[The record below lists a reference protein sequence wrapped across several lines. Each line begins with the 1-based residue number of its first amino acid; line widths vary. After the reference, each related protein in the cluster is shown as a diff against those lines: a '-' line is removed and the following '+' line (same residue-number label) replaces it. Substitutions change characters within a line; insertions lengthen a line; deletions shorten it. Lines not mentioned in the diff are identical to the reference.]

1 MAGLSDARSG
11 GWGPGLR
18 CTRTRELSHEV
29 RELHPLHRG
38 PRRHRRDPPTHR
50 AYLHGLLE
58 RGQLAAAGPFADGRG
73 ALFIY
78 EADDID
84 AARGLAEADPYTLGG
99 VIKQQTITPWTLVYS
114 NPVLLQQPEG

>member
-1 MAGLSDARSG
+1 MKFANYIRYIEDQDAIAAIR
-11 GWGPGLR
+11 
-18 CTRTRELSHEV
+18 
-29 RELHPLHRG
+29 
-38 PRRHRRDPPTHR
+38 PTHR

-58 RGQLAAAGPFADGRG
+58 RGQLVAAGPFADGTG

-114 NPVLLQQPEG
+114 NPVLLLQPEG

>member
-1 MAGLSDARSG
+1 MKFANYISYVDDQDAVAAIR
-11 GWGPGLR
+11 
-18 CTRTRELSHEV
+18 
-29 RELHPLHRG
+29 
-38 PRRHRRDPPTHR
+38 PTHR

-78 EADDID
+78 EASDID
-84 AARGLAEADPYTLGG
+84 AARGLAAADPYTLGG

-114 NPVLLQQPEG
+114 NPGLLQQPAG